1 MLRCALARHRS
12 IQMRFRCAQMRS
24 RAMLVDPNASP
35 KCSDALSLDACR
47 SKRVSGMLTWALAR
61 RSSIQMGFR
70 CAQMRSR
77 STLVDP
83 MRFRFAEMSSRSTL
97 VHSNAFPMWS
107 DALSPDVC
115 PSKCVSYAVRCA
127 GAQKVNLAPN
137 GDYRQPSPTCLSA
150 RPACSACVFAYRGLN
165 TCGA

>member
-1 MLRCALARHRS
+1 
-12 IQMRFRCAQMRS
+12 MRFRCAQMRPRS
-24 RAMLVDPNASP
+24 MLVDPNACP

-61 RSSIQMGFR
+61 RSSIQIGFR

-77 STLVDP
+77 STLVTP

-115 PSKCVSYAVRCA
+115 PSKCVSYVVRCA
-127 GAQKVNLAPN
+127 GAQKVHLAQTGMCQTDLWPLAK
-137 GDYRQPSPTCLSA
+137 YLSLWSSSSQRQTLPESEFERPSTTSI
-150 RPACSACVFAYRGLN
+150 
-165 TCGA
+165 